1 MVAKERIV
9 KERREKRQEDGK
21 TAVLYKA
28 GKKSKLSGFFSLTAE
43 LTSFLSGSQIS
54 RQAESSLAKQ
64 GICAV
69 STVTAL

>member
-28 GKKSKLSGFFSLTAE
+28 GKKASWAAFSR
-43 LTSFLSGSQIS
+43 SQP
-54 RQAESSLAKQ
+54 SSLHF
-64 GICAV
+64 
-69 STVTAL
+69 